1 MCVMP
6 EQTPEPSQPESGTS
20 SPQSVDE
27 RHGRFFLMTISTAA
41 FAGCVGVAFAGQLLT
56 GVSVADSFR
65 STEIVSLETW
75 GVALV
80 VTLPMFALLQIERRS
95 RIVWLRELW
104 QLSGDLLGPV
114 VVRVTFCELVVV
126 SLFAGVGEELLFR
139 GFLQNWL
146 GGHGLLVGLIVP
158 NVLFGLLHWISPG
171 YAACTFCVGLYF
183 SCLLHFAEPV
193 SLVTLM
199 VAHSLYDLVA
209 LFCLAREVR
218 RQAVVS

>member
-6 EQTPEPSQPESGTS
+6 DETSEPSQPEPGTA
-20 SPQSVDE
+20 SPQSFDE
-27 RHGRFFLMTISTAA
+27 PHGRFFLMANSTAA
-41 FAGCVGVAFAGQLLT
+41 FVGCIGVAFVGQVFT
-56 GVSVADSFR
+56 GVSAADSFR
-65 STEIVSLETW
+65 GTDIVALETW
-75 GVALV
+75 VVALV
-80 VTLPMFALLQIERRS
+80 VTLPMFALLQFERRS

-114 VVRVTFCELVVV
+114 VVRVTFCELVIV

-146 GGHGLLVGLIVP
+146 SGHGLLVGLIVT
-158 NVLFGLLHWISPG
+158 NVLLGLLHWISPG

-193 SLVTLM
+193 SLATLM

-209 LFCLAREVR
+209 LLCLAREVR
-218 RQAVVS
+218 RRTVVS